1 MTEHPDLDTLSAL
14 LDGELDTFL
23 RPQAEAHL
31 HGCARCQARF
41 AELRALGDDLRAL
54 PRRVRRAPRARR
66 LPLAL
71 GAAASLLLGMLLGST
86 FTTPQRPDM
95 SAPALLAVLGSAPP
109 GGLCARPEF
118 CQPQGVTR

>member
-1 MTEHPDLDTLSAL
+1 MTEHLDPDTLSAL
-14 LDGELDTFL
+14 LDGELDTFQ

-54 PRRVRRAPRARR
+54 PRRARR

-71 GAAASLLLGMLLGST
+71 GAAASLLLGLLLGAT
-86 FTTPQRPDM
+86 VTPQERPET
-95 SAPALLAVLGSAPP
+95 SASALLAVLGSAPP

>member
-1 MTEHPDLDTLSAL
+1 MTEHLYLDTLSAL
-14 LDGELDTFL
+14 LDGELETAQ
-23 RPQAEAHL
+23 RPQAQAHL
-31 HGCARCQARF
+31 DGCAHCQARF
-41 AELRALGDDLRAL
+41 AELRALGDDLRTL
-54 PRRVRRAPRARR
+54 PRRARRVSRTRR

-86 FTTPQRPDM
+86 FNTPQQPEM